1 MLTVFKTESYNVIL
15 CFHGVVVTTIKIV
28 ATEITADNFFFQVI
42 IFGTFS
48 FGLQC
53 LIKYLNKIINN
64 FLNHYLFLS
73 VSFLGAM
80 ACKPFLWEH
89 TAVLVKLTTHQS
101 SSCHV
106 LTLFWLI
113 ILTFLVTMTLGYT
126 GCCCMF
132 IISREKPNF
141 HLRCIF
147 FNVTNWIYCT
157 DWLIAVNT
165 V

>member
-1 MLTVFKTESYNVIL
+1 MLTFFKTESHNVIL
-15 CFHGVVVTTIKIV
+15 CLHGVVVTTIKIV
-28 ATEITADNFFFQVI
+28 ATEIMADYFFFQVI

-53 LIKYLNKIINN
+53 LMKYLNKIINDL
-64 FLNHYLFLS
+64 LNHYLFLS
-73 VSFLGAM
+73 VSFLGVM

-89 TAVLVKLTTHQS
+89 AAVLVKLTIHQS

-113 ILTFLVTMTLGYT
+113 ILTFFGHNDVRVHRMLLHVHYFERKTE
-126 GCCCMF
+126 F
-132 IISREKPNF
+132 PSPV
-141 HLRCIF
+141 HF
-147 FNVTNWIYCT
+147 FNVTNWTYCT